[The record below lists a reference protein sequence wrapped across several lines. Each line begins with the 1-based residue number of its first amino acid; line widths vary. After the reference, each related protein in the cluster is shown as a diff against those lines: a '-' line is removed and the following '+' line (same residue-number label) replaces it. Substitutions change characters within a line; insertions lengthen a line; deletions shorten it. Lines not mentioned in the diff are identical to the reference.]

1 MSRVLV
7 KVNIPHTVKNQFG
20 FDDTFDVPFTKE
32 GLDLVDWW
40 KKAEINDRIAVL
52 QKARDDNVPITDAL
66 KGHLENVDQ

>member
-40 KKAEINDRIAVL
+40 KKAELEERISVL
-52 QKARDDNVPITDAL
+52 QKARDGVVPITEAL
-66 KGHLENVDQ
+66 KDHLANADQ